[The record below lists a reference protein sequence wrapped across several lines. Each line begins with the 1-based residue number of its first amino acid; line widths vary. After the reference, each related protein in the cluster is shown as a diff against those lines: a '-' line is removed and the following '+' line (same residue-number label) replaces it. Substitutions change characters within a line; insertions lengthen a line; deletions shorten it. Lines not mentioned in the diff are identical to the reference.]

1 MTGFELML
9 FIAANKLNICEC
21 VSDTECACMLFVA
34 AFFSLCLEVSGTD
47 AKNSKNKTDERQQ
60 KMLSNRRK

>member
-34 AFFSLCLEVSGTD
+34 AFSFIVFGNEWHGCE
-47 AKNSKNKTDERQQ
+47 KQQ
-60 KMLSNRRK
+60 KQNGRTTAENAIKSS